1 MLETYTQYNYCLFL
15 SNDFHL
21 MVFWNWYSNI
31 RLEFQYFWSTKFEN
45 SNSSHQLLSSCHGD
59 LDTKGKKIT
68 YCHIVSRLS
77 LCFSPWRGKIKQF
90 FKQQFKSWAYHWS
103 HFMFKDLSSYK
114 SFSYKAKCFILFPV
128 GIQCFQQGN
137 QTYKQKHLDRRCM
150 IQLS

>member
-1 MLETYTQYNYCLFL
+1 MISTWWSFGIGTATSDWSFSTSGPPNSKTLIALINFCPVA
-15 SNDFHL
+15 
-21 MVFWNWYSNI
+21 MVIWI
-31 RLEFQYFWSTKFEN
+31 LR
-45 SNSSHQLLSSCHGD
+45 
-59 LDTKGKKIT
+59 KKKTT

-77 LCFSPWRGKIKQF
+77 LCFPPWRGKIKQF